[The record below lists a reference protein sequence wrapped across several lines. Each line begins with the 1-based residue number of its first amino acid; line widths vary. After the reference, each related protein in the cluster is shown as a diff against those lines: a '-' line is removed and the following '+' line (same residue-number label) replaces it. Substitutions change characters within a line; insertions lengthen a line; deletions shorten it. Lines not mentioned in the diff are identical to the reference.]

1 MEAEIREVMAGK
13 PGHIARA
20 LVEAKG
26 KHSDKDG
33 LRAQIE
39 ALKAAWPT
47 LQHKI
52 REQIIPFEQVRQNLK
67 LVGAPYE
74 PEMIGVSRERFKK
87 TVSYIPYMRNR
98 FTNIDVIYRLGW
110 MDEFLEKMFGEGGVW
125 DTNKRLTPQQQE
137 GLSKIKHVALD
148 MDGTIY
154 LGNTLFPFTKDFL
167 AKMTD
172 AGIGYSFLTN
182 NPSKSIDDYLLKL
195 KNLGIEA
202 NEENMYT
209 TSLAAIDY
217 IKAHYPQARKLFLLG
232 TPSMISQFEK
242 AGFIS
247 CADSPDDVPDVL
259 VVAFDMTLEYSRLCR
274 ASWWASQGIPYIA
287 TNPDRVCP
295 TDQKVVL
302 VDCGS
307 ICKCIEHATGR
318 CPDITLGKPDP
329 NMLKGILDRHGLQPD
344 EIAMVG
350 DRIYTDTA
358 MAHNAGAFGVLVLSG
373 ETTLETAEKVAED
386 ARVNPA
392 PEFFPPDLIVRD
404 IEELGEL
411 LLNNRK

>member
-1 MEAEIREVMAGK
+1 MNTDHNKIVSTE
-13 PGHIARA
+13 
-20 LVEAKG
+20 
-26 KHSDKDG
+26 
-33 LRAQIE
+33 
-39 ALKAAWPT
+39 LKQA
-47 LQHKI
+47 
-52 REQIIPFEQVRQNLK
+52 
-67 LVGAPYE
+67 
-74 PEMIGVSRERFKK
+74 
-87 TVSYIPYMRNR
+87 
-98 FTNIDVIYRLGW
+98 
-110 MDEFLEKMFGEGGVW
+110 
-125 DTNKRLTPQQQE
+125 
-137 GLSKIKHVALD
+137 LSKIKHVALD

-167 AKMTD
+167 AKMTA

-182 NPSKSIDDYLLKL
+182 NPSKSVADYLKKL
-195 KNLGIEA
+195 EGLGIEA
-202 NEENMYT
+202 DEGNMYT

-274 ASWWASQGIPYIA
+274 ASWWASQGVPYIS

-329 NMLKGILDRHGLQPD
+329 NMLKGILDRHGLKPE

-350 DRIYTDTA
+350 DRIYTDIA
-358 MAHNAGAFGVLVLSG
+358 SGYRAGVDTVFVLSG
-373 ETTLETAEKVAED
+373 EGTMEDVEKSAEK
-386 ARVNPA
+386 PTY
-392 PEFFPPDLIVRD
+392 
-404 IEELGEL
+404 IEENVRTL
-411 LLNNRK
+411 LSRI